1 MCALAA
7 EQLPFGAKVAAVAQ
21 RGSRRSVAGCRALRE
36 PILIG
41 SASELILLSV
51 YYLLEFLDDRQVS
64 PHPLEPAPLPPL
76 PPPELTHDRGSIL
89 ACSRVCASDDGEG
102 RGRGQRPSEGREGD
116 GGGGSTSSDGR
127 RGDGNGG
134 HHHYHYH
141 HHHHLPPPSLAAA
154 AAAPRALCE
163 RAVCAC
169 VCGMV
174 CGGSAWHRAAR
185 RLGARCCSRGSRV
198 RSGCSVGRCAQE
210 DGLRGSVGAIRT
222 FFAHERLFR
231 TNVGTWSVVKDVRV
245 RVSYVCMCNRF
256 RPIKKCFS
264 STLHL

>member
-1 MCALAA
+1 MARA
-7 EQLPFGAKVAAVAQ
+7 E
-21 RGSRRSVAGCRALRE
+21 
-36 PILIG
+36 
-41 SASELILLSV
+41 
-51 YYLLEFLDDRQVS
+51 
-64 PHPLEPAPLPPL
+64 
-76 PPPELTHDRGSIL
+76 
-89 ACSRVCASDDGEG
+89 GEG
-102 RGRGQRPSEGREGD
+102 RGRARAERAMAAAAAPAAM
-116 GGGGSTSSDGR
+116 GGEATAMAATIITTTITT
-127 RGDGNGG
+127 
-134 HHHYHYH
+134 
-141 HHHHLPPPSLAAA
+141 HHLPPPSLAAA

-198 RSGCSVGRCAQE
+198 RSGCSGGRCAQE
-210 DGLRGSVGAIRT
+210 GGLRGSVGAIRT
-222 FFAHERLFR
+222 FSAHERLFC
-231 TNVGTWSVVKDVRV
+231 TNVGTWSWSVVKDVRV